1 MRSLIPFDGLFG
13 NTVLDHFFDDDMP
26 TVYQDYTAVPKVDI
40 EDKKDHYE
48 ITCDMPGFKKEEI
61 HISYENG
68 ILSLGAKKE
77 DRKDADD
84 TEHHYLS
91 LIHISEP
98 TRRSRGLGDVY
109 KRQRQ
114 FTVKG
119 IKEEGIKAALKDG
132 ILTITLPKE
141 EEKKAEPSRQI
152 TID

>member
-84 TEHHYLS
+84 KEHHY
-91 LIHISEP
+91 I
-98 TRRSRGLGDVY
+98 RRERASVSFSSR
-109 KRQRQ
+109 
-114 FTVKG
+114 
-119 IKEEGIKAALKDG
+119 
-132 ILTITLPKE
+132 
-141 EEKKAEPSRQI
+141 
-152 TID
+152 

>member
-1 MRSLIPFDGLFG
+1 
-13 NTVLDHFFDDDMP
+13 
-26 TVYQDYTAVPKVDI
+26 
-40 EDKKDHYE
+40 
-48 ITCDMPGFKKEEI
+48 MPGFKKEEI

-77 DRKDADD
+77 DKKDADD
-84 TEHHYLS
+84 KEHHY
-91 LIHISEP
+91 I
-98 TRRSRGLGDVY
+98 RRERASVSFS
-109 KRQRQ
+109 RQ

-141 EEKKAEPSRQI
+141 EEKPAETSRQI

>member
-48 ITCDMPGFKKEEI
+48 ITCDMPGFKKED
-61 HISYENG
+61 
-68 ILSLGAKKE
+68 K
-77 DRKDADD
+77 KDADD
-84 TEHHYLS
+84 TEHHY
-91 LIHISEP
+91 I
-98 TRRSRGLGDVY
+98 RRERASVSFS
-109 KRQRQ
+109 RQ

-132 ILTITLPKE
+132 ILTIMLPKE

>member
-1 MRSLIPFDGLFG
+1 MRKCRIG
-13 NTVLDHFFDDDMP
+13 TAKFF
-26 TVYQDYTAVPKVDI
+26 TLLLLLYRTSV
-40 EDKKDHYE
+40 
-48 ITCDMPGFKKEEI
+48 KKEEI

-84 TEHHYLS
+84 TEHHY
-91 LIHISEP
+91 I
-98 TRRSRGLGDVY
+98 RRERASVSFS
-109 KRQRQ
+109 RQ

-132 ILTITLPKE
+132 ILTIMLPKE

>member
-77 DRKDADD
+77 DKKDADV
-84 TEHHYLS
+84 S
-91 LIHISEP
+91 WPMP
-98 TRRSRGLGDVY
+98 TVPRPPCRRWCRPPLRTSAQTTRA
-109 KRQRQ
+109 
-114 FTVKG
+114 FT
-119 IKEEGIKAALKDG
+119 AWR
-132 ILTITLPKE
+132 
-141 EEKKAEPSRQI
+141 S
-152 TID
+152 